1 MSQKENQGKMIM
13 KFRTTIEIDITDN
26 SRPSEQDVKDLMAKI
41 IGYGSLNIKQNAQ
54 HIPIKQASFNITRT
68 EDITAWAAAMERHRQ
83 GEVK

>member
-26 SRPSEQDVKDLMAKI
+26 SRPSEQDVQDLIAKI
-41 IGYGSLNIKQNAQ
+41 IGYGSLNIKEN
-54 HIPIKQASFNITRT
+54 HLFTITKT
-68 EDITAWAAAMERHRQ
+68 EDITAWAAARERHRQ